1 MIDNPKKRIFLIF
14 FLFLIH
20 FGLKAQTTS
29 VVYTFNQNGYPSG
42 LVKSN
47 TGDFYFSV
55 NQELKKLSSDGTVS
69 FIAYMDG
76 YDYMYNY
83 GNKLAIDSL
92 DNIYYYNYYDSS
104 IIKIS
109 PDGNTSILISEINNF
124 QSLKFDSVGN
134 NLYFTDYDPSIGQ
147 HSIKKYMPDGQ
158 IIVINSGDYYDSFTI
173 DLYGNLYYSNGNSI
187 QKVSQDGIIT
197 LHSYGSYN
205 ASNMTCDF
213 AGNVYYTSLYNYPS
227 TIQKVSPDG
236 TDQVY
241 LANNINLENPIG
253 LVSDPSGV
261 LYYFNNNNSYS
272 SYQLIK
278 VSLPCDQPSTPIVSD
293 QSFEDAASV
302 ANLVAMGDNIKWYS
316 ASTGGNALLNSTAL
330 SSRTYYVTQTVNDC
344 ESNRVPV
351 IVNINKMGL
360 NRNGQISYDENS
372 KVTKNGAINATS
384 FVNKHGKSFQQIST
398 GNNELNYE
406 IFTAPD
412 SHPENSNEFSS
423 YVNPANLVSSGTNS
437 ASLLLN
443 WDNSGTLTDANIAIP
458 NGGDQFAVQ
467 VSGYFIPQESGIY
480 TFTCEGDDAV
490 DLFIDGVNVANHYGG
505 HGIEGLGSHTGT
517 IELNVGEIYTFRARM
532 QENGGGEGLKVFWR
546 KPSESNS
553 NDWYIDINELSST
566 N

>member
-1 MIDNPKKRIFLIF
+1 MINNPKKRIFLIF

-29 VVYTFNQNGYPSG
+29 VVYTFNQNGNPPS

-47 TGDFYFSV
+47 TGDFYFSE
-55 NQELKKLSSDGTVS
+55 NQVLKKLSSDGTVS

-76 YDYMYNY
+76 YDGMYGF

-92 DNIYYYNYYDSS
+92 DNIYYYNYYNRS

-109 PDGNTSILISEINNF
+109 PDGDTSILISEINYLE
-124 QSLKFDSVGN
+124 SLKFDSVGN
-134 NLYFTDYDPSIGQ
+134 NLYFTDYDPSIGE

-158 IIVINSGDYYDSFTI
+158 IIVVTSGGYYGSFTI
-173 DLYGNLYYSNGNSI
+173 DRYGNLFYSDGNSI
-187 QKVSQDGIIT
+187 RKVTQDSIISV
-197 LHSYGSYN
+197 HSYVSIYISDM
-205 ASNMTCDF
+205 ACDF
-213 AGNVYYTSLYNYPS
+213 AGNIYYTSPYNS

-241 LANNINLENPIG
+241 LANNIYLENPFG

-261 LYYFNNNNSYS
+261 LYYVNYNNSPR
-272 SYQLIK
+272 LIK
-278 VSLPCDQPSTPIVSD
+278 VSLPCDQPSSPIVTD

-316 ASTGGNALLNSTAL
+316 VSTGGNALLNSTAL

-344 ESNRVPV
+344 ESNRIPV
-351 IVNINKMGL
+351 IVTINKMGL
-360 NRNGQISYDENS
+360 NRNGQISS
-372 KVTKNGAINATS
+372 VKSTQLTKNGEINATS
-384 FVNKHGKSFQQIST
+384 YVNKQGKSIQQIST
-398 GNNELNYE
+398 GNYELNYE
-406 IFTAPD
+406 IFTAPG
-412 SHPENSNEFSS
+412 SHPSNSNEFSS

-443 WDNSGTLTDANIAIP
+443 WENSGALTNANITIP
-458 NGGDQFAVQ
+458 NSGDQFAVQ
-467 VSGYFIPQESGIY
+467 VSGFFIPQESGIY

-517 IELNVGEIYTFRARM
+517 IELNSGEIYTFRARM